1 MIWHYKSYFNC
12 GSKNVIYI
20 LMCNTSEWFYLGK
33 TTNLKKRVR
42 KHKLD
47 VFHSKNI
54 FWKKCSE
61 HLRHFSRIKKNLS
74 RIYPF
79 LYENK
84 QELHKF
90 KEKRFIMRWKQQLNT
105 CQ

>member
-1 MIWHYKSYFNC
+1 
-12 GSKNVIYI
+12 
-20 LMCNTSEWFYLGK
+20 MCNTSEWFYLGK

-61 HLRHFSRIKKNLS
+61 HLRHFSRIKKNFLEFTHFYM
-74 RIYPF
+74 RI
-79 LYENK
+79 NK
-84 QELHKF
+84 NYTSLK
-90 KEKRFIMRWKQQLNT
+90 KNVSL
-105 CQ
+105 

>member
-1 MIWHYKSYFNC
+1 MFFIPRIFFGRNAQ
-12 GSKNVIYI
+12 NIYAI
-20 LMCNTSEWFYLGK
+20 LAEL
-33 TTNLKKRVR
+33 
-42 KHKLD
+42 
-47 VFHSKNI
+47 
-54 FWKKCSE
+54 
-61 HLRHFSRIKKNLS
+61 KKNLS